1 MSHTAQKTL
10 KTRLKSF
17 LMPLLLLYILVCL
30 PLALTVYTPYAY
42 QLYCPINP
50 RCELL
55 GESLAQ
61 QSMLQLADFFQ
72 HQTPRL
78 FPPWSHKEH
87 LHMLEVRGMY
97 DLAAGVFVFILLWI
111 GYDIRQPKPRLRYQ
125 QYVRHSLRLSL
136 GLLLV
141 CLLIMPFFQYF
152 WMHIFHP
159 LLFNNQLWRTDRSDI
174 SWYLMPREFF
184 MGVIGFIVVGSLLL
198 HLLLLAGLGWRQRSS
213 PQTDHPTA

>member
-1 MSHTAQKTL
+1 MSRTSVKSLSSRIKTG
-10 KTRLKSF
+10 
-17 LMPLLLLYILVCL
+17 LMPLLLLYVLVCL

-50 RCELL
+50 RCDLL
-55 GESLAQ
+55 SASFAQ
-61 QSMLQLADFFQ
+61 QSMLQLTDFFQ

-97 DLAAGVFVFILLWI
+97 DLAAGVFVVVLLWI
-111 GYDIRQPKPRLRYQ
+111 GYDIRQPNSRQRYQ
-125 QYVRHSLRLSL
+125 QYVRYSLWLSL
-136 GLLLV
+136 GLLLL

-159 LLFNNQLWRTDRSDI
+159 LLFNNELWRTDRADI

-184 MGVIGFIVVGSLLL
+184 MGVIGFIVVSSLLL
-198 HLLLLAGLGWRQRSS
+198 HLLLLAGLRGLQRTRSS
-213 PQTDHPTA
+213 

>member
-1 MSHTAQKTL
+1 MSHTSVKSLSSCIKTGV
-10 KTRLKSF
+10 
-17 LMPLLLLYILVCL
+17 MPLLLLYVLVCL

-55 GESLAQ
+55 SASFAQ
-61 QSMLQLADFFQ
+61 QSMQQLTDFLQ

-78 FPPWSHKEH
+78 FPPWSHKEN

-97 DLAAGVFVFILLWI
+97 DLAAGLFVLALLWI
-111 GYDIRQPKPRLRYQ
+111 GYDLWRPDSARRYQ
-125 QYVRHSLRLSL
+125 QYVQHSLKLSL
-136 GLLLV
+136 GLLLA
-141 CLLIMPFFQYF
+141 CLFIMPFFQYF

-159 LLFNNQLWRTDRSDI
+159 LLFNNELWRTDRADI

-184 MGVIGFIVVGSLLL
+184 MGVIGFIVVSSLLL
-198 HLLLLAGLGWRQRSS
+198 HLLLLAGLRGLQRTRSS
-213 PQTDHPTA
+213 

>member
-1 MSHTAQKTL
+1 
-10 KTRLKSF
+10 
-17 LMPLLLLYILVCL
+17 MPLLLLYVLVCL
-30 PLALTVYTPYAY
+30 PLALTIYTPYAY

-50 RCELL
+50 RCGLL
-55 GESLAQ
+55 SESLAQ
-61 QSMLQLADFFQ
+61 QSMQQLTEFLR

-97 DLAAGVFVFILLWI
+97 DLAMAVFVLALLWVM
-111 GYDIRQPKPRLRYQ
+111 YDAKQPNARRRYQ
-125 QYVRHSLRLSL
+125 QYVWHSLILIL
-136 GLLLV
+136 VLLLV

-159 LLFNNQLWRTDRSDI
+159 LLFNNELWRTDRSDI

-184 MGVIGFIVVGSLLL
+184 MGVIGFIVLSSLLL
-198 HLLLLAGLGWRQRSS
+198 HLLLYKLLRATQ
-213 PQTDHPTA
+213 PQ